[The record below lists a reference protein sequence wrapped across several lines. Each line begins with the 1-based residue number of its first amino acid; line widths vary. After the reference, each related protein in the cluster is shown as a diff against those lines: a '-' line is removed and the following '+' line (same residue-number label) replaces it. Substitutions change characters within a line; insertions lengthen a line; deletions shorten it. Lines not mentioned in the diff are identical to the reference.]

1 LITLRN
7 NPIESIEQVSQ
18 VLAGIDFQLDPE
30 DFILYEVA
38 RMIEED
44 RATFEDEEFRRLI
57 DEGIRQH
64 IEENPRLR
72 GELAEKLRHA
82 WSELSSGAQVVAQR
96 VIRALE
102 NVEVDLR
109 SAAVIVHSYT
119 EYLFEKLETMEDL
132 SDQEEAARTWIER
145 WRSGEVSRENV
156 VSELQRI
163 GRPAVGPTADLLFEA
178 PDDFR
183 VSDPAITILAAIH
196 SPASARV
203 LAHTVAEPM
212 LPEYLETKALE
223 ALRGM
228 WNLAKPYVLYSLH
241 HHSHEDLP
249 YRWFELL
256 LESNDASAVDLMLE
270 ELRVHGANAAYREDL
285 VALVELLHRSR
296 DPELEDKI
304 LGCINS
310 PDIPEAASSMLEDF
324 LRGRRA

>member
-1 LITLRN
+1 MRN

-132 SDQEEAARTWIER
+132 SDQEEAART
-145 WRSGEVSRENV
+145 
-156 VSELQRI
+156 
-163 GRPAVGPTADLLFEA
+163 
-178 PDDFR
+178 
-183 VSDPAITILAAIH
+183 
-196 SPASARV
+196 
-203 LAHTVAEPM
+203 
-212 LPEYLETKALE
+212 
-223 ALRGM
+223 
-228 WNLAKPYVLYSLH
+228 
-241 HHSHEDLP
+241 
-249 YRWFELL
+249 
-256 LESNDASAVDLMLE
+256 
-270 ELRVHGANAAYREDL
+270 
-285 VALVELLHRSR
+285 
-296 DPELEDKI
+296 
-304 LGCINS
+304 
-310 PDIPEAASSMLEDF
+310 
-324 LRGRRA
+324 